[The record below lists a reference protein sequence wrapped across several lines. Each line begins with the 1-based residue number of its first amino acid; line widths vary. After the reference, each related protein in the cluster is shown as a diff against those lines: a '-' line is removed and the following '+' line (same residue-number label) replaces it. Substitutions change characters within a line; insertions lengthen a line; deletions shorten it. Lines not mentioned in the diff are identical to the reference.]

1 MAADPSL
8 SRWTSI
14 LLGWTLILNVVDA
27 TVTTLLLQRGLAAE
41 GNPVLET
48 AYLHGGVVGLIMI
61 KSSLVA
67 GAGFL
72 LFRYREWVLA
82 TAGSYVCLVSYW
94 SLMLWFWS
102 HLVMVLP

>member
-1 MAADPSL
+1 MATDSRL
-8 SRWTSI
+8 SRWTSF
-14 LLGWTLILNVVDA
+14 LLGWTLMLNVVDA
-27 TVTTLLLQRGLAAE
+27 TVTTLLLQKGLAAE

-48 AYLHGGVVGLIMI
+48 AYLHGGVVGLVMI

-72 LFRYREWVLA
+72 LFRYRTWLLA
-82 TAGSYVCLVSYW
+82 TAGSYVCLVTYW

-102 HLVMVLP
+102 HLWMVLR